1 MATEDI
7 AKRITQQAAPET
19 TGGFI
24 ALFGLALADRMNP
37 TIVELNEQVDTLEE
51 KVDAGTGQ
59 SHISELSEL
68 RRGAILLRRY
78 LAPQRDALN
87 TLSLQSFDFINE
99 SDRLKIREAADQAT
113 RINEELDAIRERCA
127 IVKDQLVDQRSEEM
141 NRNMMAKSLSTLQY
155 LDKALGGLRELGLL
169 KGESDPVPIIT
180 LLNQINDIDPDKV
193 TAIARTL
200 DQASYFNEVVREQV
214 SNIKVAERYEGITT
228 AFNSIRDDSKALV
241 DQYADGKINT
251 IERFSNI
258 WMKMTRGSIA
268 SRFGKIKEL
277 YLDVAMETKNQ
288 IEREQLIL
296 EAYMDFRGAMKNSE
310 VLSFDVLKKATKQL
324 ETKKTKV
331 TDSVAALDA
340 ADKRYQISK
349 DLSDNLTVGYNT
361 SEVVMSRLVQM
372 RNAKER
378 VYAQSIS
385 FFGTN
390 EVVLTALTATL
401 TGMHGLHESTQTL
414 NAMKKGIEDSLEV
427 LAEVGDHVQEAAI
440 KAGYGPTVSAAAVKK
455 LLDSVVAYQERS
467 QDIIAEMRV
476 MATDNSAEIRTI
488 VEDGKRRLA
497 RLAETGAATTLG
509 LI

>member
-1 MATEDI
+1 
-7 AKRITQQAAPET
+7 
-19 TGGFI
+19 
-24 ALFGLALADRMNP
+24 
-37 TIVELNEQVDTLEE
+37 
-51 KVDAGTGQ
+51 
-59 SHISELSEL
+59 
-68 RRGAILLRRY
+68 
-78 LAPQRDALN
+78 
-87 TLSLQSFDFINE
+87 
-99 SDRLKIREAADQAT
+99 
-113 RINEELDAIRERCA
+113 
-127 IVKDQLVDQRSEEM
+127 
-141 NRNMMAKSLSTLQY
+141 MAKSLSTLQY

-180 LLNQINDIDPDKV
+180 LLNQINDINPDKV

-331 TDSVAALDA
+331 TDSVVALDAFTGEDIAQRAKLELKRDEALRALQA